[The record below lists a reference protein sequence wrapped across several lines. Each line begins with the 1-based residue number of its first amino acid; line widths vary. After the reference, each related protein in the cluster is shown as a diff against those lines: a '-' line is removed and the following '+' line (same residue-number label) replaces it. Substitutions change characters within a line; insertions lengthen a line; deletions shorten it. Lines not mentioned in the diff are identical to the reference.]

1 MLFLDIT
8 EKIDLT
14 GLGLDLENLSV
25 DEELGVSGEITAMN
39 IQQTEYRFCPMCSK
53 DKEGFQTDANL
64 LAYQTPASRAP
75 SITLL
80 QKYLLEIPSKIL
92 VDDLSVHIKNCL
104 ATSSKIYNSF
114 ISTRA

>member
-39 IQQTEYRFCPMCSK
+39 IQKTEYRFCPMCSK

-64 LAYQTPASRAP
+64 LAYQTPTSRAL
-75 SITLL
+75 SITLF
-80 QKYLLEIPSKIL
+80 QS
-92 VDDLSVHIKNCL
+92 
-104 ATSSKIYNSF
+104 
-114 ISTRA
+114 ISLKSRLRYWWMTYQYTLKPA